1 MEWELL
7 TGLMTL
13 VVRGLMQ
20 ADGEWFRWQEGR
32 RDRQSADL
40 RRLSHGLSPQEWK
53 VLPLLAQQDLTYAQ
67 IGDLLHIGAETVKTH
82 KHRIGAKL
90 GATGSR
96 AAVVA
101 AARARGLL
109 PTAERLHATGD

>member
-1 MEWELL
+1 

-40 RRLSHGLSPQEWK
+40 RRRSYGLSPQEWK

-96 AAVVA
+96 AALVA
-101 AARARGLL
+101 VASARGLL
-109 PTAERLHATGD
+109 AIADMLTASGELPVL